1 MRFNI
6 STQHMK
12 YGKRGLDKTLTPGYR
27 RIGLLRKGWPNGGY
41 HNRVQSGRFWVK
53 KGLRGLGWLQRYE
66 SSLSSV
72 SVTFGLRPSTFEIT
86 VHFGSSG
93 PSTLDLAQIGQSR
106 QREPTSNF
114 ISSYRYH
121 QKHLKPIWSQFNLR
135 KTKLVVLI
143 GWGMLIS
150 YWLFNENP

>member
-12 YGKRGLDKTLTPGYR
+12 YGKKGLDKTMTPGYK
-27 RIGLLRKGWPNGGY
+27 RIGLLRKGLTDRQRPVVSSNQSESL
-41 HNRVQSGRFWVK
+41 VQ
-53 KGLRGLGWLQRYE
+53 
-66 SSLSSV
+66 
-72 SVTFGLRPSTFEIT
+72 T
-86 VHFGSSG
+86 
-93 PSTLDLAQIGQSR
+93 DQSE

-143 GWGMLIS
+143 G
-150 YWLFNENP
+150 